1 MTSEELA
8 VISDDIV
15 HYMSNKHPMELY
27 ETGALLLSIGA
38 FLTANAIP
46 DLWPQL
52 KPTAALAHQLLDQ
65 EKMKEKTETQN
76 RIITL

>member
-1 MTSEELA
+1 VTSEELA
-8 VISDDIV
+8 TISDDIV
-15 HYMSNKHPMELY
+15 KYVSNKHPMELY

-52 KPTAALAHQLLDQ
+52 KPTASLAHQLLDQ
-65 EKMKEKTETQN
+65 EKMKEKSDTTN